1 MAENQAG
8 PRLAGAAQKT
18 VDAWEQRIT
27 RDVYDLMAF
36 PGPRGRHGAGKE
48 TKDAAKAARAYAV
61 PGKLVKTG
69 KNMIAIRIFSGSGR
83 GGFAEKP
90 GLPMG
95 PLWRS
100 VRRPSDGP
108 KLGLEM
114 TLRRNPEGSQALSC
128 YHPDY
133 LTAFDMGDNP
143 YRYYR
148 W

>member
-1 MAENQAG
+1 M
-8 PRLAGAAQKT
+8 
-18 VDAWEQRIT
+18 
-27 RDVYDLMAF
+27 
-36 PGPRGRHGAGKE
+36 
-48 TKDAAKAARAYAV
+48 
-61 PGKLVKTG
+61 KTG

-95 PLWRS
+95 PSGDRS
-100 VRRPSDGP
+100 GVQATGP